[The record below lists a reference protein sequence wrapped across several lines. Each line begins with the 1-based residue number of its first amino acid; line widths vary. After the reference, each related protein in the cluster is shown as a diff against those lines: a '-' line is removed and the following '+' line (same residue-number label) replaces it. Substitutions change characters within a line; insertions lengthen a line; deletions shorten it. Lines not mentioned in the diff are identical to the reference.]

1 MRHAGPFPMSETAQA
16 TAPAVSVIVPAY
28 GLAHLVGETLLSLQA
43 QTFTNWEAIVVDDG
57 APDDVEA
64 ALRPFAA
71 DSRIR
76 FLSTDNRG
84 VATARNRAIGHARS
98 PLIALLDGDDLYEPD
113 YLAVMV
119 AAISADAGL
128 GFVSCDA
135 IYFGDDP
142 RAGRRFSEFSPQTAP
157 VTLARVMRRE
167 FNVFTAC
174 IIRKAAFDA
183 VSGYEGSLRAAED
196 FDLWLRLLEA
206 GWKGGIVPRPLA
218 RYRRR
223 ADSLSHQTGPLMLAL
238 ARVYRA
244 AAARLGERPEARVA
258 EAMRVRIEREAAW
271 DEGDAL
277 IRAGRVRE
285 GLRVLRAAR
294 AWERSGRWR
303 LAMPLMMVVPALAGP
318 ILRGRQR
325 WNEPG

>member
-1 MRHAGPFPMSETAQA
+1 MSDAV
-16 TAPAVSVIVPAY
+16 PAVSVIVPAY
-28 GLAHLVGETLLSLQA
+28 GLAHLVGETLRSLQA
-43 QTFTNWEAIVVDDG
+43 QAFDDWEAIVVDDG
-57 APDDVEA
+57 APDDVEG
-64 ALRPFAA
+64 ALRPFT
-71 DSRIR
+71 DDPRIR
-76 FLSTDNRG
+76 FLKTDNRG
-84 VATARNRAIGHARS
+84 VATARNRAIGHARA

-113 YLAVMV
+113 YLTLMV
-119 AAISADAGL
+119 EAISADGRL

-135 IYFGDDP
+135 VYFGDDA
-142 RAGRRFSEFSPQTAP
+142 RAGRRFSEFSPQSTP
-157 VTLARVMRRE
+157 VTLARVLRRE

-183 VSGYEGSLRAAED
+183 VGGYDGTLRAAED

-206 GWKGGIVPRPLA
+206 GWQGGIVARPLA

-223 ADSLSHQTGPLMLAL
+223 ANSLSHQTGPLLLAL

-244 AAARLGERPEARVA
+244 AAARLGDTDVGKVA
-258 EAMRVRIEREAAW
+258 EAMRARIEREAAW

-303 LAMPLMMVVPALAGP
+303 LAMPLMMVLPALAQP

>member
-1 MRHAGPFPMSETAQA
+1 MTARP
-16 TAPAVSVIVPAY
+16 TMWRRRFAPSPTIPAS
-28 GLAHLVGETLLSLQA
+28 ACSRRT
-43 QTFTNWEAIVVDDG
+43 I
-57 APDDVEA
+57 A
-64 ALRPFAA
+64 ASPPR
-71 DSRIR
+71 
-76 FLSTDNRG
+76 
-84 VATARNRAIGHARS
+84 RNRAIGHARA
-98 PLIALLDGDDLYEPD
+98 PLIALLDGDDLHDPD

-119 AAISADAGL
+119 PAIEADARL

-135 IYFGDDP
+135 LYFGDDP
-142 RAGRRFSEFSPQTAP
+142 RAGRRFSEFSPQVPP
-157 VTLARVMRRE
+157 VTLARVLRRE

-174 IIRKAAFDA
+174 ILRKAAFDA
-183 VSGYEGSLRAAED
+183 VDGYDGTLRAAED

-206 GWKGGIVPRPLA
+206 GWRGDYVPRPLA

-223 ADSLSHQTGPLMLAL
+223 AGSLSRQTVALMAAL
-238 ARVYRA
+238 ARVYRSA
-244 AAARLGERPEARVA
+244 AVRLGDSPEGKIA
-258 EAMRVRIEREAAW
+258 EEMRARIEREAAW

-303 LAMPLMMVVPALAGP
+303 LAMPLMMIVPALARP

-325 WNEPG
+325 WNEPS

>member
-1 MRHAGPFPMSETAQA
+1 MSNP
-16 TAPAVSVIVPAY
+16 APSGSVPRVTVVVPAY
-28 GLAHLVGETLLSLQA
+28 GVADLVGEALHSLQA
-43 QTFTNWEAIVVDDG
+43 QGFTDWEAIVVDDG
-57 APDDVEA
+57 APDNVEG
-64 ALRPFAA
+64 ALRPFAG
-71 DSRIR
+71 DPRIR
-76 FLSTDNRG
+76 LLKTDNRG
-84 VATARNRAIGHARS
+84 VAIARNRAISHARA

-113 YLAVMV
+113 YLGIMV
-119 AAISADAGL
+119 PAIEADAGL

-135 IYFGDDP
+135 FYFGDDP
-142 RAGRRFSEFSPQTAP
+142 RAGRAFSEFSSQLTPI
-157 VTLARVMRRE
+157 TLARVLRRE

-174 IIRKAAFDA
+174 ILRKAAFDA
-183 VSGYEGSLRAAED
+183 VGGYDGTLRAAED

-206 GWKGGIVPRPLA
+206 GWRGDYVPRPLA

-223 ADSLSHQTGPLMLAL
+223 AGSLSRQTAMLMTAVV
-238 ARVYRA
+238 RVYRNA
-244 AAARLGERPEARVA
+244 SARLGDSPEGKMA
-258 EAMRVRIEREAAW
+258 EAMRERIEREAAW

-303 LAMPLMMVVPALAGP
+303 LAMPLMMIVPALAGP